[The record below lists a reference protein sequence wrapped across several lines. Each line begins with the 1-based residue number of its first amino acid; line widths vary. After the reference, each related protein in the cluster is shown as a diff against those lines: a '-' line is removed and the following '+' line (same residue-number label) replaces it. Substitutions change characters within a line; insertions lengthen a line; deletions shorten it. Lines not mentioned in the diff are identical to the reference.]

1 MVTCA
6 DTSVLFS
13 LYANDA
19 HTPRLMAWLAAHPV
33 PVIVTPFTEFELHNA
48 LRFAEFRGA
57 IAAGEAASF
66 WSQFEEDCEAGR
78 IVRRICNLATVLD
91 EAMRLSAA
99 HTISQGHRSF
109 DILHAA
115 AARVLGADQFLT
127 FDHNQRRLA
136 TAEGLRVPL

>member
-1 MVTCA
+1 MVICA

-19 HTPRLMAWLAAHPV
+19 HTPRLMAWLASHPV
-33 PVIVTPFTEFELHNA
+33 AITVTPLTEFELHNA
-48 LRFAEFRGA
+48 LRFAEYRRA
-57 IAAGEAASF
+57 IASGEADAF
-66 WSQFEEDCEAGR
+66 WSHFEADRGAGR
-78 IVRRICNLATVLD
+78 IVRRACNLATVLD

-99 HTISQGHRSF
+99 HTTSDGHRSF

-115 AARVLGADQFLT
+115 AALVMGAEQFLT

-136 TAEGLRVPL
+136 TAVGLLVPL